1 MPELEPAYLITGGDR
16 PKIGRALGRLRAHFD
31 DESVELLDARETSG
45 AEAVAACNALGL
57 FGGSRLVVVEN
68 VDGTPNTDGR
78 LTGGWKAADVAA
90 VTEYLASPS
99 PDTVLALVAAE
110 VKKDSPLAKAV
121 AKAGEVLAFDI
132 PRRALTKW
140 VAEQFRVH
148 GARADGEACR
158 ALVEL
163 VGENVEELASE
174 IDKLA
179 TWAGGE
185 EVGER
190 DVRTLTAGRA
200 ETSIFALTDAWG
212 RRDRGAAL
220 AACEEI
226 LERSPR
232 PRSSELP
239 RLVAQLASHVSRVR
253 DCQALAAEGVTPR
266 EAAARLKRSPFYVEK
281 LFAQA
286 ANFGVEELRDAV
298 VRLADLDAAL
308 KGGSRLAGD
317 LELQRALV
325 DITRPAQPA
334 GVGARPDRGES

>member
-1 MPELEPAYLITGGDR
+1 MAELASAYLITGGDR
-16 PKIGRALGRLRAHFD
+16 PKIGRALGRLRGRFD

-45 AEAVAACNALGL
+45 SEAVAACNALGL

-68 VDGTPNTDGR
+68 VDGTPNADGR

-90 VTEYLASPS
+90 VVDYLASPS
-99 PDTVLALVAAE
+99 PETVLAVVAAGL
-110 VKKDSPLAKAV
+110 KKDAPLAKAV
-121 AKAGEVLAFDI
+121 AKVGEVLSFDV
-132 PRRALTKW
+132 PRRGLTKW
-140 VAEQFRVH
+140 VADQFRVH

-163 VGENVEELASE
+163 VGENVEELSSE
-174 IDKLA
+174 IQKLA
-179 TWAGGE
+179 TWADGD
-185 EVGER
+185 EVTER

-212 RRDRGAAL
+212 RRDPAAAL
-220 AACEEI
+220 EACEDL

-266 EAAARLKRSPFYVEK
+266 EAAGRLKRSPFYVEK

-286 ANFGVEELRDAV
+286 TNFGVEELRDAV
-298 VRLADLDAAL
+298 VRLAELDAAL
-308 KGGSRLAGD
+308 KGGSRLPGD
-317 LELQRALV
+317 LELQRALA
-325 DITRPAQPA
+325 DIARPVQPA
-334 GVGARPDRGES
+334 GARAERAGG